1 MLLILKTIKSNTKY
15 KPQMYTFIYPSHPS
29 HLINIINIYIWWKIN
44 FLSICWLLQWC
55 IYLIIWFMS
64 ILVVWRWYHKINCY
78 LDWRGNSN
86 FQNEHTI
93 DRNQT
98 KFQFKKKSVLICDI
112 KKRSIREWMYYTS
125 KYLIQQILLPSDR
138 QIFIHFY
145 YY

>member
-1 MLLILKTIKSNTKY
+1 
-15 KPQMYTFIYPSHPS
+15 MYTFIYPSHPS

-64 ILVVWRWYHKINCY
+64 ILVVWRWYHKFNCY

-98 KFQFKKKSVLICDI
+98 KFQFKKKKCSNLWYQKTIHSRVNILYVQISYSTNTTSFRSV
-112 KKRSIREWMYYTS
+112 KFSF
-125 KYLIQQILLPSDR
+125 
-138 QIFIHFY
+138 IFIIIKSSFNGCVY
-145 YY
+145 VYVF